1 MDKRLKTIVAAT
13 REEMESFARKHTYIG
28 FQGSDLDLSCYCAIA
43 SYFLVMVGRKLG
55 YKLTLVEGIAFEGPP
70 PDCDEDDDEE
80 NVDNANHCWV
90 EHGGK
95 IIDLSAM
102 QFDPNLD
109 RVHVV
114 DIGDYDYWP
123 LKRNNAVRKNLK
135 DEWPTDQSP
144 YRYIKELRKRAN
156 RLSISL
162 A

>member
-1 MDKRLKTIVAAT
+1 
-13 REEMESFARKHTYIG
+13 MESFARKHHFIG
-28 FQGSDLDLSCYCAIA
+28 SWGSDLDLSCYCAIA

-55 YKLTLVEGIAFEGPP
+55 YKLTLVEGIAF
-70 PDCDEDDDEE
+70 DDDIEALHNGE
-80 NVDNANHCWV
+80 DFEPNHCWV
-90 EHGGK
+90 EHNGK

-114 DIGDYDYWP
+114 DVNDDDYWP
-123 LKRNNAVRKNLK
+123 LGRNNAVRRNLK
-135 DEWPTDQSP
+135 DEWPSDQSP